1 MTKIKIC
8 GLTRQQDIDFVNEAG
23 PDYAGFVF
31 AESRRQVDADQASV
45 LRKRLAGGIQ
55 AVGVFVNAPGEQILD
70 ICQRGIIDW
79 VQLHGNEDHAYI
91 TELRRNTDKPLIK
104 AVSMSR
110 PFDPG
115 ELKMLDVDYFL
126 FDQGGGGSGRTFDW
140 SRIPQLGKPFF
151 LAGGLGPDNLTQ
163 AVRRVRPFA
172 VDLSS
177 GVETDGVKD
186 REKILEA
193 VRSVRNE

>member
-1 MTKIKIC
+1 MTRIKIC
-8 GLTRQQDIDFVNEAG
+8 GLTRQRDIDFVNEAG
-23 PDYAGFVF
+23 PDYVGFVF
-31 AESRRQVDADQASV
+31 AESRRRVDANQASV
-45 LRKRLAGGIQ
+45 LRKRLAAGIQ
-55 AVGVFVNAPGEQILD
+55 AVGVFVDAPGEQILD
-70 ICQRGIIDW
+70 ICRRGIIDW
-79 VQLHGNEDHAYI
+79 VQLHGNEDPAYI
-91 TELRRNTDKPLIK
+91 AELRRNTDKPLIK

-115 ELKMLDVDYFL
+115 KLKMLDVDYFL
-126 FDQGGGGSGRTFDW
+126 FDQGSGGSGRTFDW

-151 LAGGLGPDNLTQ
+151 LAGGLGPDNLNQ